1 MTSDLQAH
9 VERLWQLDIL
19 PFNRSVT
26 RSRQD
31 QYAVKLLEAKT
42 KRVAVDGISR
52 YATPMLRANDG
63 TVFQATKEAVMPSLK
78 RIEKRLLSRP
88 LLAKVHNEQIQNLVD
103 TGKVKL
109 LTEPEVINADEAW
122 YFPHH
127 VVYANGKHR

>member
-31 QYAVKLLEAKT
+31 QYAVKFLEAKT

-63 TVFQATKEAVMPSLK
+63 TVFQATKEAVMS
-78 RIEKRLLSRP
+78 KRLLSRP
-88 LLAKVHNEQIQNLVD
+88 LLAKIHNEQIQNLVD